1 MDLGIPRG
9 ADLKISLSAS
19 GAQSLLKTASF
30 WVKITF
36 VAKVGAYVADAG
48 KKFLGN
54 LYSAQA
60 STDVLHAGSLSLRGY
75 GVLFS

>member
-9 ADLKISLSAS
+9 ADLKIPLSAS

-36 VAKVGAYVADAG
+36 VSEVRAYVADAG
-48 KKFLGN
+48 NNFLGN
-54 LYSAQA
+54 LYSAKA
-60 STDVLHAGSLSLRGY
+60 NTDVYHAGSLSLPSY
-75 GVLFS
+75 GVLFN